1 MLLNFPETQD
11 TYEQLPVSS
20 QRTFPTAPFPRKYIH
35 CVIDELEH
43 VVQAFHTLRAA
54 GYDPGDIHVM
64 TCWDFVEAVERGYQR
79 QSGLAKALTRFL
91 SLMDGDFGH
100 VYLQE
105 ALRGRH
111 FLAVR
116 ISRYEQMEQVRELL
130 KLHYAHLMKY
140 IDIWTISDLLPSREH
155 AVWRT

>member
-1 MLLNFPETQD
+1 MLLNFPKTQD
-11 TYEQLPVSS
+11 AYEQLPVSS
-20 QRTFPTAPFPRKYIH
+20 QRTFPAAPFPRKYIH

-64 TCWDFVEAVERGYQR
+64 SCWDFVEAVEHKYLW
-79 QSGLAKALTRFL
+79 QSGLARALTRFL
-91 SLMDGDFGH
+91 SFMDGDFRH
-100 VYLQE
+100 AYLQE

-116 ISRYEQMEQVRELL
+116 LSGYEQMEQVRELL
-130 KLHYAHLMKY
+130 KFHYAHLMKY
-140 IDIWTISDLLPSREH
+140 VDTWTITDLLPSREH
-155 AVWRT
+155 ALRQA